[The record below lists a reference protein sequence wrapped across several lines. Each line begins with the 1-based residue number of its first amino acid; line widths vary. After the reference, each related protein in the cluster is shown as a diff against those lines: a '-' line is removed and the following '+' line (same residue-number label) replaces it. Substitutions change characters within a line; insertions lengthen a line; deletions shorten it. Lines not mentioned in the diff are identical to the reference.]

1 MFGVILLSVPLFVV
15 SSVVTGSPTPRAM
28 SVHDQRDAAPNRF
41 VKAELADPQATLDF
55 RIGLTPMN
63 IAGLEKALYAVSE
76 PGSDLYGQHLS
87 LEEVK
92 AFSVPT
98 SGAVTAVTDWLA
110 DNGITEVK
118 PNGAFDDWLTFTA
131 PVEKANTLLNAQYE
145 NLYTPKRGND
155 SSVVHPT
162 TSFAKLTFS
171 PTSMVPIPLTSN
183 LTERANPAP
192 SLCNSVVTPA
202 CLQDLY
208 NILSTPATQPTNRLV
223 VSGFDDQF
231 AQTADLQ
238 KFLVDFRPDLISTSF
253 TVQTLDGGQN
263 PQRANEA
270 GIEANLDIQY
280 TVGIATGVPTIFI
293 SASVEIRMKISAT
306 FCSNDCEETVVAG
319 IQ

>member
-1 MFGVILLSVPLFVV
+1 
-15 SSVVTGSPTPRAM
+15 M

-55 RIGLTPMN
+55 RIGLTPMD

-87 LEEVK
+87 FEEVK
-92 AFSVPT
+92 AFSVPI
-98 SGAVTAVTDWLA
+98 SRAVIAVTDWLA
-110 DNGITEVK
+110 DNGIIETK
-118 PNGAFDDWLTFTA
+118 SSGAFDDWLTFTA
-131 PVEKANTLLNAQYE
+131 PVEKANTLLHAQYE

-155 SSVVHPT
+155 SSVVLPT
-162 TSFAKLTFS
+162 TSFAKLTFG

-183 LTERANPAP
+183 LSERANPAP
-192 SLCNSVVTPA
+192 SSCNSVVTPA

-208 NILSTPATQPTNRLV
+208 NIPSTPATQPTNRLG
-223 VSGFDDQF
+223 VSGFDSDDQF
-231 AQTADLQ
+231 AETADLQ

-293 SASVEIRMKISAT
+293 SASVEMRMKISAT
-306 FCSNDCEETVVAG
+306 FCSNGCKETVVAD